1 MFDIG
6 KSYSVVVWDMPVAV
20 LDIELDDYIRNED
33 GTVKL
38 FSIPNYDYS
47 YICDDVDVG
56 ELQERDKG
64 DDYNE

>member
-6 KSYSVVVWDMPVAV
+6 KSYSVVVRDMPVAV
-20 LDIELDDYIRNED
+20 HDIELDDYIRNED

-38 FSIPNYDYS
+38 FNIPNYDYS

>member
-6 KSYSVVVWDMPVAV
+6 KSYSVIVWDMPVAV

-38 FSIPNYDYS
+38 FIIPNYDYS
-47 YICDDVDVG
+47 YICDGVDVD
-56 ELQERDKG
+56 ELQERDRG